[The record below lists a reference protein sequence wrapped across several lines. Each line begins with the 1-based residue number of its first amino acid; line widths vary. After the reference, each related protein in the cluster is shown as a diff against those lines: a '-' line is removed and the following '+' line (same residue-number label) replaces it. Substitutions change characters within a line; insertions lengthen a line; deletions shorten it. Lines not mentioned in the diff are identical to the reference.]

1 MQTSGKET
9 AMRPSLSSWMS
20 EMKADAWGRAAE
32 SVYPTVMASEAGD
45 RLQVTHV
52 ATETAATR
60 GDESPISVLL

>member
-1 MQTSGKET
+1 
-9 AMRPSLSSWMS
+9 MS
-20 EMKADAWGRAAE
+20 EMRMLEEEKVSKGPA
-32 SVYPTVMASEAGD
+32 VMASESGD